1 MGDRFFFL
9 YFFIFFSVSVSW
21 VCYTMLYVNTRRASR
36 KVRRRSGQ
44 VNEKG
49 IEVSGD
55 EKAVE
60 DDAIKAMST
69 RVSAAD
75 FTRPFYSSL

>member
-1 MGDRFFFL
+1 
-9 YFFIFFSVSVSW
+9 
-21 VCYTMLYVNTRRASR
+21 MLYVKTRRASR
-36 KVRRRSGQ
+36 KMWRRSEQ

-49 IEVSGD
+49 VEVSG
-55 EKAVE
+55 EEQAVE

-75 FTRPFYSSL
+75 PT

>member
-1 MGDRFFFL
+1 MVDRFFFL
-9 YFFIFFSVSVSW
+9 YFFIFYSVSVSW
-21 VCYTMLYVNTRRASR
+21 VCYTMLYVKTRRASR

-49 IEVSGD
+49 IEVSGE

-69 RVSAAD
+69 RVSAPG
-75 FTRPFYSSL
+75 FTHRFYLSL